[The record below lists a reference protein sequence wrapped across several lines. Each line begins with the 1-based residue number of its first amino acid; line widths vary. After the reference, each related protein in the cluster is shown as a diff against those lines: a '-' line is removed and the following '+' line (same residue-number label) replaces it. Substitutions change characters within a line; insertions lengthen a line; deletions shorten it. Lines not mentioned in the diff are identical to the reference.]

1 MITITAANAVLNLLL
16 GGTTLSVPS
25 TYYVGLSTTPL
36 TTSGTG
42 YTEPSGN
49 AYARVGIANNKSNFS
64 SATSAT
70 LTNLSAITFPEAT
83 PVGWGTVTYVFLA
96 STLTAGTV
104 WYYEALTTS
113 RIIQANAT
121 FIFVANSLTFKMIN
135 T

>member
-16 GGTTLSVPS
+16 GGTNLSVPS
-25 TYYVGLSTTPL
+25 TYYVGLSTTAL
-36 TTSGTG
+36 TSNGTG

-49 AYARVGIANNKSNFS
+49 GYARVGVANNKSNFS
-64 SATSAT
+64 SATNAT
-70 LTNLSAITFPEAT
+70 LTNLSQISFPEAT
-83 PVGWGTVTYVFLA
+83 PAGWGTITYAFLA
-96 STLTAGTV
+96 DSVSAGTI

-121 FIFVANSLTFKMIN
+121 FIFVANALTFKMIN